1 MHKRLGIIILT
12 TLILLLTCSTA
23 ALAAG
28 DISLEQARDE
38 IVSYYENNKPTLDN
52 WEEVVGLS
60 RAGVDF
66 SVEPWQ
72 LPDWKVDEIGP
83 TSPPSD
89 YARTIIG
96 MLAASHNPRDASGR
110 DLVNELV
117 YRQADSG
124 EFGIGGVFI
133 NTVWSMIALDTAG
146 ADYNAEKA
154 VESLLANQTSDGGF
168 SFNSTSSADADLTG
182 FALMALA
189 PYKELSEVN
198 SAINE
203 AQECLKNMQL
213 GDSAGF
219 ASWGSANCNST
230 SAVIRGLVACGI
242 DITTEEWQKSGRTMI
257 DALFDFQLDNK
268 SFCYTQGGSSN
279 AMATQQALIAVADLV
294 KAAVDYN
301 LGQGG
306 NSNPGQDE
314 KTRIRVRVEGA
325 TQSLADETVTVAGTA
340 LDALKAAVGEEN
352 VTAPGGFITNI
363 MGESGRNEVAENTD
377 TSWCYYVIRDGAPEM
392 TAFDEGAGSFNVKDG
407 DEVVFYIGAYDNIS
421 YASRTYLPIVTV
433 TPASPTAGQTI
444 TLNITAQKYVW
455 GEGLQ
460 ALSAE
465 EVAAIGDYTVEIG
478 ETEYPS
484 FYGQVTIPNVTQG
497 TLNFTVTNVNEAGYP
512 DIVSFKGNIT
522 VGEGANAQVRVRV
535 EGAASS
541 LHDSTV
547 TVTGTALDAL
557 KAAVGEENVAA
568 PGGFITDIMGEHGQN
583 VAENTDTSWCYYVIR
598 DGMPEMTTFD
608 EGAGSFN
615 VKDGDEVVF
624 YIGAYDNISYA
635 SKTYLPIVTVTPASP
650 TAGQTIT
657 VNITAQKYV
666 WGEGLQPLNA
676 EEITAIGDYKVIV
689 EEQEYISQSGQVAIS
704 DITQGTLDFIVTNFN
719 EAGYPDVVS
728 FKGSI
733 TVDSSG
739 NEGNGGSTHKDEVT
753 VEIAVVGK
761 NNNLIFGPGS
771 VTVSESDSYGITAM
785 SALCKTGLSWG
796 FSPDWDGL
804 VTMIDGISNEGMNG
818 WMYKV
823 NHEAP
828 MVVPRDKKVARGDQ
842 IIFWYSSDAMSN
854 GPDWGDLGRGPSP
867 GTGSGTGKADAQT
880 LDSVKESLESY
891 SKQLANMKAQNQI
904 LNAEKKMT
912 AEKVQDLKK
921 ELDSNTFSL
930 SQEVGQEETVLADAK
945 TEVSLLVPA
954 DALSQATTLTIEKR
968 SSSSAPASPN
978 VRIASSIY
986 EFGPSGT
993 KFDQMVTI
1001 SLKVAITEDI
1011 DTANLTAAWYDE
1023 EKEKWANIPG
1033 IIDLKEGLVVFQI
1046 DHFSQ
1051 FAVIELV
1058 PNKTEILPP
1067 ELRKTFLDVDEKLAW
1082 ARDAIEILA
1091 GQGIIRGTGKGF
1103 EPQRPITRA
1112 EFVKLVVTALDLEAE
1127 PYTNGRFSDVQSS
1140 DWFADAVGCA
1150 CKHNIIVGYADG
1162 TFKPGHNITRNEIAA
1177 IFYRLEEA
1185 SDDDPENSVLIKDID
1200 TIPAWALD
1208 AVKYVTAQ
1216 GLMQGYEDQTFRGN
1230 RPITRAEAAVVI
1242 FRYLEK

>member
-124 EFGIGGVFI
+124 EFGIGGGVFI

-460 ALSAE
+460 
-465 EVAAIGDYTVEIG
+465 
-478 ETEYPS
+478 
-484 FYGQVTIPNVTQG
+484 
-497 TLNFTVTNVNEAGYP
+497 
-512 DIVSFKGNIT
+512 
-522 VGEGANAQVRVRV
+522 
-535 EGAASS
+535 
-541 LHDSTV
+541 
-547 TVTGTALDAL
+547 
-557 KAAVGEENVAA
+557 
-568 PGGFITDIMGEHGQN
+568 
-583 VAENTDTSWCYYVIR
+583 
-598 DGMPEMTTFD
+598 
-608 EGAGSFN
+608 
-615 VKDGDEVVF
+615 
-624 YIGAYDNISYA
+624 
-635 SKTYLPIVTVTPASP
+635 
-650 TAGQTIT
+650 
-657 VNITAQKYV
+657 
-666 WGEGLQPLNA
+666 PLNA

-771 VTVSESDSYGITAM
+771 VAVSESDSYGITAM

-978 VRIASSIY
+978 VRIVSSIY